1 MLNPYIPQIALMKEE
16 LCKHLPFGIDT
27 TAEMLLMFMSKS
39 DDEYLKDIAEFVKV
53 SKDANEM
60 KMLFNFA
67 MSLLQ
72 HDVVPIRETI
82 YDTVLNGVKEL
93 NDYLADKYGK
103 DDSAK
108 VNAKAHNF
116 INWVILKIPAKEE
129 MKMIGLIY

>member
-1 MLNPYIPQIALMKEE
+1 MIKRLKQIFNIQNECIFE
-16 LCKHLPFGIDT
+16 PV
-27 TAEMLLMFMSKS
+27 SKS
-39 DDEYLKDIAEFVKV
+39 QKQEI
-53 SKDANEM
+53 
-60 KMLFNFA
+60 
-67 MSLLQ
+67 
-72 HDVVPIRETI
+72 
-82 YDTVLNGVKEL
+82 LNGVKEL